1 MKKIAVSI
9 HATENFDPKIIEG
22 LKGFDFIHLDVMDG
36 IFVDSINKNLNI
48 FQILEEKYR
57 KPIIAHLM
65 VKNPLEYIDKIFK
78 FIHLFVFHIE
88 SEGDKNIIIKKV
100 KIRNKQVGVALNPDT
115 HISKILPYLDK
126 IDLVL
131 IMSVHPGWSG
141 QEFMKEALDK
151 VNFLLTYKKENKSNF
166 LIDIDGGINPENAK
180 FINSD
185 ILSSASAILEAE
197 DPNFVIQLLKHAYEK
212 TKQQ

>member
-9 HATENFDPKIIEG
+9 HATVNFNPKIIEG
-22 LKGFDFIHLDVMDG
+22 LQGFDFIHVDVMDG
-36 IFVDSINKNLNI
+36 VFVNILNKNLNVFRVI
-48 FQILEEKYR
+48 EKKYK

-65 VKNPLEYIDKIFK
+65 VKNPLEYIDKIFE
-78 FIHLFVFHIE
+78 FIDIFVFHIE
-88 SEGDKNIIIKKV
+88 SEGDKDIIIEKV
-100 KIRNKQVGVALNPDT
+100 KNRNRKVGVALNPDT
-115 HISKILPYLDK
+115 PITKILSFLDK

-141 QEFMKEALDK
+141 QEFMKEALEK
-151 VNFLLTYKKENKSNF
+151 VNILLTFKQENKLNF

-197 DPNFVIQLLKHAYEK
+197 DPNFIIQSLKYAYEK
-212 TKQQ
+212 TK

>member
-9 HATENFDPKIIEG
+9 HATVNFNPKIIEG
-22 LKGFDFIHLDVMDG
+22 LQGFDFIHVDVMDG
-36 IFVDSINKNLNI
+36 VFVNILNKNLNVFRVI
-48 FQILEEKYR
+48 EKKYK

-65 VKNPLEYIDKIFK
+65 VKNPLEYIDKIFE
-78 FIHLFVFHIE
+78 FIDIFVFHIE
-88 SEGDKNIIIKKV
+88 SEGDKDIIIEKV
-100 KIRNKQVGVALNPDT
+100 KNRNRQVGVALNPDT
-115 HISKILPYLDK
+115 HISKILSFLDK

-151 VNFLLTYKKENKSNF
+151 VNFLLTFKKENKLNF

-185 ILSSASAILEAE
+185 ILSSLI
-197 DPNFVIQLLKHAYEK
+197 HGW
-212 TKQQ
+212 

>member
-9 HATENFDPKIIEG
+9 HATEDFNPKIIEG

-36 IFVDSINKNLNI
+36 LFVDSTNNNLNV
-48 FQILEEKYR
+48 FRVLMKKYR

-65 VKNPLEYIDKIFK
+65 VKNPRGYFKKIFK
-78 FIHLFVFHIE
+78 YIDIFVFHIE
-88 SEGDKNIIIKKV
+88 SEGDKDAIIQEVKSQDKK
-100 KIRNKQVGVALNPDT
+100 VGVALNPNT
-115 HISKILPYLDK
+115 HISKILPLLDK

-141 QEFMKEALDK
+141 QEFIKESLDK
-151 VNFLLTYKKENKSNF
+151 VNLLLAYKKENRLNF
-166 LIDIDGGINPENAK
+166 LIDIDGGVNPENAK

-197 DPNFVIQLLKHAYEK
+197 NPNHVIQSLKNAHEK
-212 TKQQ
+212 TK

>member
-9 HATENFDPKIIEG
+9 HATEDFNPKIIEG
-22 LKGFDFIHLDVMDG
+22 LRGFDFIHLDVMDG
-36 IFVDSINKNLNI
+36 IFVDSTNKNLNV
-48 FQILEEKYR
+48 FRVLEKKYR

-78 FIHLFVFHIE
+78 FIDIFVFHIE
-88 SEGDKNIIIKKV
+88 SEGDKERIIEEVKNKNRKV
-100 KIRNKQVGVALNPDT
+100 GMALNPDT
-115 HISKILPYLDK
+115 QISKVLPFLDK

-151 VNFLLTYKKENKSNF
+151 VDFLLAFKKENKLNF
-166 LIDIDGGINPENAK
+166 LIDIDGGVNPENAK

-185 ILSSASAILEAE
+185 ILSSASAILEAK
-197 DPNFVIQLLKHAYEK
+197 DPNFVIQSLKYAYEK
-212 TKQQ
+212 TK

>member
-1 MKKIAVSI
+1 MKKVAISI
-9 HATENFDPKIIEG
+9 HATDNFNPKIIEG
-22 LKGFDFIHLDVMDG
+22 LQGFDFIHIDVMDG
-36 IFVDSINKNLNI
+36 VFVKSLNKNLNV
-48 FQILEEKYR
+48 FRVLEKKYR

-78 FIHLFVFHIE
+78 FIDIFVFHIE
-88 SEGDKNIIIKKV
+88 SEGDKERIIEEVKNKNRKV
-100 KIRNKQVGVALNPDT
+100 GIALNPDT
-115 HISKILPYLDK
+115 QISKILPFLDK
-126 IDLVL
+126 IGMVL

-151 VNFLLTYKKENKSNF
+151 VDFLLAFKKENKLNF
-166 LIDIDGGINPENAK
+166 LIDIDGGVNPENAK

-197 DPNFVIQLLKHAYEK
+197 DPNFVIQSLKYAYEK
-212 TKQQ
+212 TK

>member
-9 HATENFDPKIIEG
+9 HATVNFNPKIIEG
-22 LKGFDFIHLDVMDG
+22 LQGFDFIHVDVMDG
-36 IFVDSINKNLNI
+36 VFVNILNKNLNVFRVI
-48 FQILEEKYR
+48 EKKYK

-65 VKNPLEYIDKIFK
+65 VKNPLEYIDKIFE
-78 FIHLFVFHIE
+78 FIDIFVFHIE
-88 SEGDKNIIIKKV
+88 SEGDKDIIIEKV
-100 KIRNKQVGVALNPDT
+100 KNRNRQVGVALNPDT
-115 HISKILPYLDK
+115 HISKILSFLDK

-151 VNFLLTYKKENKSNF
+151 VNFLLTFKKENKLNF

-197 DPNFVIQLLKHAYEK
+197 DPNFVIQSLKYAYEK
-212 TKQQ
+212 TK

>member
-9 HATENFDPKIIEG
+9 HATFDFNPKIIEG

-36 IFVDSINKNLNI
+36 IFVNNTNINLNV
-48 FQILEEKYR
+48 FRVLEQKYR

-65 VKNPLEYIDKIFK
+65 VKNPIDYIDKIFK
-78 FIHLFVFHIE
+78 FIDIFVFHIE
-88 SEGDKNIIIKKV
+88 SEGDKDVIIDNV
-100 KIRNKQVGVALNPDT
+100 KNKNRQVGMALNPDT
-115 HISKILPYLDK
+115 HISKILPFLDK

-131 IMSVHPGWSG
+131 IISVHPGWSG
-141 QEFMKEALDK
+141 QEFMKESLDK
-151 VNFLLTYKKENKSNF
+151 VNFLLAYKKENKLNF
-166 LIDIDGGINPENAK
+166 LIDIDGGVNPENAK

-197 DPNFVIQLLKHAYEK
+197 DPNFIIQSLKYAYEK
-212 TKQQ
+212 TK

>member
-9 HATENFDPKIIEG
+9 HATEDFNPKIIEG

-36 IFVDSINKNLNI
+36 IFVDSTNKNLNV
-48 FQILEEKYR
+48 FRVLEKKYNI
-57 KPIIAHLM
+57 PIIAHLM

-78 FIHLFVFHIE
+78 FIDIFVFHIE
-88 SEGDKNIIIKKV
+88 SEGDKERIIEEV
-100 KIRNKQVGVALNPDT
+100 KNKNRKVGVALNPDT
-115 HISKILPYLDK
+115 PISKILPFLDK
-126 IDLVL
+126 IGLVL

-151 VNFLLTYKKENKSNF
+151 VDFLLAFKKENKLNF
-166 LIDIDGGINPENAK
+166 LIDIDGGVNPENAK

-185 ILSSASAILEAE
+185 ILSSASAILEAK
-197 DPNFVIQLLKHAYEK
+197 DPNFVIQSLKYAYEK
-212 TKQQ
+212 TK

>member
-9 HATENFDPKIIEG
+9 HATEDFNPKIIEG

-36 IFVDSINKNLNI
+36 VFVDTTNKNLNV
-48 FQILEEKYR
+48 FRILEKKYR

-78 FIHLFVFHIE
+78 FIAIFVFHIE
-88 SEGDKNIIIKKV
+88 SEGDKDIIIE
-100 KIRNKQVGVALNPDT
+100 KIKNKNKQVGVALNPNT
-115 HISKILPYLDK
+115 HISKIMPFLDK

-141 QEFMKEALDK
+141 QEFLKESLEK
-151 VNFLLTYKKENKSNF
+151 VNFLLAYKKENKLTF
-166 LIDIDGGINPENAK
+166 LIDIDGGVNPENAK

-197 DPNFVIQLLKHAYEK
+197 DPNFVIQSLKYAYEK
-212 TKQQ
+212 TK